1 MSVVYLDSSAFV
13 KLFVEEPGTDELR
26 RFLRTVPTRRVASV
40 VMRTEAVRVARRIG
54 PEALSVVRAGLRRV
68 DLLAMDDRALD
79 AAADLEPPS
88 VRTLD
93 AIHIATAM
101 ALGDDLETIV
111 TYDLRMADAARA
123 LGLPVASPG
132 A

>member
-26 RFLRTVPTRRVASV
+26 RFLRTVPTRPVASV
-40 VMRTEAVRVARRIG
+40 VMRTEAVRVAHRIG